1 MANDAALLLRRAGFG
16 PTAAE
21 LAAATASGYE
31 ATLARLTSPSAPDLG
46 ALSTPVPQL
55 PPDPF
60 TGLENPTTTQRA
72 VADAERRRQTALITR
87 WWLDRLIVADHQTF
101 EKLVFFWHG
110 HWATSI
116 RKVIRP
122 RSMMKQH
129 ATLRASMDF
138 SLMAHRM
145 VEDPALMYWLDG
157 QLNTKAAPNENLAR
171 ELMELFML
179 GIGHYSERD
188 IKEAGRA
195 LTGWKI
201 DYDTPRTYF
210 SRASHSTGLK
220 RILGVRRDFDA
231 HGLVDHLLRQ
241 KQCPRF
247 IAARLWFRYASSAIP
262 VPGPTQQRM
271 VAAFPDSMAM
281 LRALLSDDV
290 FLGTAGKLVK
300 QPVEWFVGAMRQ
312 LGLRLGTFSDT
323 AVEQIF
329 TELELMGQLP
339 FAPPSVG
346 GWPAGPSWF
355 TARAAQVRLS
365 LAGQLAA
372 RVRLDRVTPEALGH
386 LLAIDTWT
394 DRTHAVLKGITDPRH
409 MLTLGL
415 CSPEYLVT

>member
-16 PTAAE
+16 PTSAE
-21 LAAATASGYE
+21 LAAGRTTGYD
-31 ATLARLTSPSAPDLG
+31 ATLTRLTAPTGPDLG
-46 ALSTPVPQL
+46 ALSTPMPDL
-55 PPDPF
+55 GPDPF
-60 TGLENPTTTQRA
+60 TGLENPTVSQRA
-72 VADAERRRQTALITR
+72 EADAERHRQKLLITG
-87 WWLDRLIVADHQTF
+87 WWLDRLIVADHQVF

-116 RKVIRP
+116 KKVIRP
-122 RSMMKQH
+122 RSMMAQH
-129 ATLRASMDF
+129 ATLRSSMDF
-138 SLMAHRM
+138 SVMAHKM

-157 QLNTKAAPNENLAR
+157 QLNTQAAPNENLAR

-201 DYDTPRTYF
+201 DYDTPSTYF
-210 SRASHSTGLK
+210 SASSHANGRKT
-220 RILGVRRDFDA
+220 ILGVRRDFDA
-231 HGLVDHLLRQ
+231 HSLVDHLLRH

-247 IAARLWFRYASSAIP
+247 IAARLWFRYASHARPIP
-262 VPGPTQQRM
+262 TSTQERM

-281 LRALLSDDV
+281 LRALFADDA
-290 FLGTAGKLVK
+290 FGATTGKLVK

-312 LGLRLGTFSDT
+312 LGLRLGTFPS
-323 AVEQIF
+323 AMVERIF
-329 TELELMGQLP
+329 RDLELMGQLP

-365 LAGQLAA
+365 LAGQLTAA
-372 RVRLDRVTPEALGH
+372 ITVDRLDADSLAN
-386 LLAIDTWT
+386 LLAIDRWT
-394 DRTHAVLKGITDPRH
+394 DRTYSILKTVTDPRQL
-409 MLTLGL
+409 LTLGL
-415 CSPEYLVT
+415 ASPEYLVT